1 MGLIVLSHENGQIHL
16 QIKDDLSKRIA
27 GLKLSTSQDSSRQ
40 ISVKIQHLQ
49 YQFMCEID
57 WLSLPLFYMSEM

>member
-27 GLKLSTSQDSSRQ
+27 GLNLSTSQDFSQQ
-40 ISVKIQHLQ
+40 ISVKIKYLQ
-49 YQFMCEID
+49 YQFMCEII
-57 WLSLPLFYMSEM
+57 W